1 MKKSIR
7 TLFALMLSAQMVL
20 SFTACGSKKKGT
32 SGASSRGTS
41 TSSTESE
48 NSGAAPVKSGS
59 VRTVSE
65 NDPYYNVT
73 VSDLKASV
81 PKDKEIQFS
90 DISSHYIVGDRIL
103 AQVFVSCKK
112 SDEVQ
117 KKLDSMNLMDEKQ
130 LDEYYRI
137 ESEYSE
143 SSLQLF
149 DLNGESIAKIELDP
163 NSNFTGAFAGQNGE
177 ILVAVSKFE
186 PKQCASVPGLFVI
199 SSSGEKIRDINLSV
213 KEALSDVR
221 IYVTENG
228 NLLLASTGKF
238 YLLDSTGNLI
248 AEETNPELNGM
259 MICSGGKW
267 YAVMPKYTA
276 DGTDVFVQEVDI
288 KQGKLIGKAVKTDDS
303 VLWGKQGDR
312 DIFLPNTNGIDKF
325 NVATQERTQVLAW
338 KDTDVN
344 SAVLQ
349 YDGASIANEN
359 EMVFFQMKD
368 LEAAGRSSM
377 DNKASGATRLS
388 VVSLK
393 KADTNP
399 HAGKTILKL
408 GVNSTLTSNFIERVI
423 AYNQDPANSTR
434 IELCDYTASVSNIM
448 DEDGYKQGLID
459 SQNNLVMDMLSGNGP
474 DILVGYSDLTQLNTD
489 TMLVDLNPLINA
501 DSSINRDDYYDNILR
516 AFEADGKLYTIP
528 LTFSV
533 EGLAINSKYEGA
545 KEQWTFADF
554 DHVGSSLPEDKQ
566 LISSNS
572 PEELL
577 ETWMLCLSSHFI
589 DDQNKTVDFESEEFK
604 KLLETVKK
612 YGRSSNKS
620 TGPMAAGEGGFLF
633 NDDIL
638 FRQDMVACC
647 AVSLFDLQF
656 YVAALPKAGET
667 AIFTGVPSLN
677 GMGMS
682 AKGELSMAIT
692 TSCAD
697 QQKAWEFIRSFL
709 TEDAQEDLSF
719 NSDKF
724 PINRNV
730 FKKNCATEIE
740 VNNEYIEYMKKE
752 AATNPN
758 MANEPD
764 LYLEFTQEHVDA
776 LEKIICSV
784 TSAQSCDNAVMSI
797 ILEEVAGYF
806 ADQRSVD
813 DVCKNIQNRASLVV
827 QER

>member
-7 TLFALMLSAQMVL
+7 TLFALMLSAQMAL
-20 SFTACGSKKKGT
+20 SFAACGSKKKGNSGKT
-32 SGASSRGTS
+32 SQGT
-41 TSSTESE
+41 TAGSTEAGK
-48 NSGAAPVKSGS
+48 SGAAPVKTGS

-117 KKLDSMNLMDEKQ
+117 KKLDSLNLMDEKQ

-199 SSSGEKIRDINLSV
+199 SSSGEKIRDINLSI

-238 YLLDSTGNLI
+238 YLLDSAGNLI

-288 KQGKLIGKAVKTDDS
+288 NQGKLTGKAVKTNDS
-303 VLWGKQGDR
+303 VLWAKQGDH
-312 DIFLPNTNGIDKF
+312 DIFLPNNNGIDKF
-325 NVATQERTQVLAW
+325 NVATQERTQVLEW

-344 SAVLQ
+344 STVLQ
-349 YDGASIANEN
+349 YDGASITNEN

-408 GVNSTLTSNFIERVI
+408 GVNSNITSNFIERVI

-434 IELCDYTASVSNIM
+434 IEMCDYTATISNFTGD
-448 DEDGYKQGLID
+448 DEYRQGLID

-489 TMLVDLNPLINA
+489 TMLVDLNPLI
-501 DSSINRDDYYDNILR
+501 DSDSAVNRDDYFDNILR
-516 AFEADGKLYTIP
+516 AFEEDGKLYTLP

-554 DHVGSSLPEDKQ
+554 DHVGASLPGDKQ

-577 ETWMLCLSSHFI
+577 EAWMMSLSSHFI
-589 DDQNKTVDFESEEFK
+589 DNQNKTVDFESEEFK
-604 KLLETVKK
+604 SLLETVKK

-620 TGPMAAGEGGFLF
+620 TGPMAASEGGFML

-677 GMGMS
+677 GMGMC

-692 TSCAD
+692 SSCAD

-719 NSDKF
+719 NSDRF
-724 PINRNV
+724 PISRNV

-740 VNNEYIEYMKKE
+740 VNDEYIEYIKKE

-758 MANEPD
+758 MMNEPD

-776 LEKIICSV
+776 LEKIISSV
-784 TSAQSCDNAVMSI
+784 SSAQSCDNAVMNI